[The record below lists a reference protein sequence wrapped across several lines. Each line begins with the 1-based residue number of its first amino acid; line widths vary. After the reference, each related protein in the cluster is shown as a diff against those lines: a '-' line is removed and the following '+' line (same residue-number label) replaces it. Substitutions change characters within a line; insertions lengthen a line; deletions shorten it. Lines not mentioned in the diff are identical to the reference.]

1 MLGQDIRERLPKL
14 ILKLTNLLDLLSLP
28 IYVTLVDSHPFSFC
42 MQYLKFQ
49 KDIKLS
55 NFSHI
60 AIGLRIEYKT
70 FTHKKQR
77 EKIQLLLLIEV
88 EGQNDEITSLQN
100 HITIIFDKK
109 GLSRASILIRPLISI
124 ILKDAHITVTCTAFS
139 HKIYGLVIVY
149 YKICDSDTLKKFYRI
164 TYLYKV
170 YTNERYRHT

>member
-60 AIGLRIEYKT
+60 AIAFAHRIQN
-70 FTHKKQR
+70 FTHKNAK
-77 EKIQLLLLIEV
+77 EKIWLLLLIEV
-88 EGQNDEITSLQN
+88 EGQED
-100 HITIIFDKK
+100 
-109 GLSRASILIRPLISI
+109 
-124 ILKDAHITVTCTAFS
+124 
-139 HKIYGLVIVY
+139 
-149 YKICDSDTLKKFYRI
+149 
-164 TYLYKV
+164 
-170 YTNERYRHT
+170 

>member
-1 MLGQDIRERLPKL
+1 
-14 ILKLTNLLDLLSLP
+14 
-28 IYVTLVDSHPFSFC
+28 

-100 HITIIFDKK
+100 HITIIFDKRK
-109 GLSRASILIRPLISI
+109 ASVGP
-124 ILKDAHITVTCTAFS
+124 
-139 HKIYGLVIVY
+139 
-149 YKICDSDTLKKFYRI
+149 
-164 TYLYKV
+164 
-170 YTNERYRHT
+170 

>member
-70 FTHKKQR
+70 FTHKNAK

-88 EGQNDEITSLQN
+88 EGQD
-100 HITIIFDKK
+100 D
-109 GLSRASILIRPLISI
+109 
-124 ILKDAHITVTCTAFS
+124 
-139 HKIYGLVIVY
+139 
-149 YKICDSDTLKKFYRI
+149 
-164 TYLYKV
+164 
-170 YTNERYRHT
+170 

>member
-28 IYVTLVDSHPFSFC
+28 IYVTLVDSHSLSFC

-88 EGQNDEITSLQN
+88 EGQD
-100 HITIIFDKK
+100 D
-109 GLSRASILIRPLISI
+109 
-124 ILKDAHITVTCTAFS
+124 
-139 HKIYGLVIVY
+139 
-149 YKICDSDTLKKFYRI
+149 
-164 TYLYKV
+164 
-170 YTNERYRHT
+170 